1 MALTG
6 NSVSTSTKMFKF
18 SFSNTLFLSVLSSEV
33 SSPFSSPSASLPFF
47 LLFFLL
53 FFFLTMPVS
62 GSDTSPG
69 RLRARKMSNVNQIL
83 LLAAS
88 PQRRAAAEIRPS
100 MLRVVCSSEAHTFT
114 FHHQSCQQMFAKIY
128 SAPTRAFSFMLKV
141 PTSALIKNLLN
152 QSVSQ

>member
-18 SFSNTLFLSVLSSEV
+18 SFSNTLFLSALSAED
-33 SSPFSSPSASLPFF
+33 SSPFSSPSAGFILFF

-62 GSDTSPG
+62 GSETSPG
-69 RLRARKMSNVNQIL
+69 RLRARKTSNVNQIL

-100 MLRVVCSSEAHTFT
+100 MLLVVCSSEAHTIT
-114 FHHQSCQQMFAKIY
+114 YYPQSCHRSFAKFH
-128 SAPTRAFSFMLKV
+128 SARTRLYY
-141 PTSALIKNLLN
+141 
-152 QSVSQ
+152 